1 MKKKY
6 ISITLKNDKV
16 LAGVYF
22 SQASIPFPLETDIN
36 KPQQFFFP
44 FL

>member
-1 MKKKY
+1 MKKKK

-22 SQASIPFPLETDIN
+22 SQASITISTGD
-36 KPQQFFFP
+36 
-44 FL
+44 